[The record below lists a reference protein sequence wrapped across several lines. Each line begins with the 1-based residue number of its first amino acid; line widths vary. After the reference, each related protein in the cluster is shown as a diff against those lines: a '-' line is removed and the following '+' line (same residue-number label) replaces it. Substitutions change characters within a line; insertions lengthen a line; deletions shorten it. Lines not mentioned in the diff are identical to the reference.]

1 MFRLGCIFFY
11 DIVFQAHQ
19 YSVRIANDLIDF
31 SFSEMKATL
40 FEIPIET
47 LRIPAHLFLEQG
59 RRHKQILYAPVA
71 TPPSFQ
77 IYEAMIVPYYEEI
90 ISFCEVLY

>member
-1 MFRLGCIFFY
+1 
-11 DIVFQAHQ
+11 
-19 YSVRIANDLIDF
+19 
-31 SFSEMKATL
+31 MKATL

-90 ISFCEVLY
+90 ISFCEVLYWLTEPCLMNKNNARQEFL